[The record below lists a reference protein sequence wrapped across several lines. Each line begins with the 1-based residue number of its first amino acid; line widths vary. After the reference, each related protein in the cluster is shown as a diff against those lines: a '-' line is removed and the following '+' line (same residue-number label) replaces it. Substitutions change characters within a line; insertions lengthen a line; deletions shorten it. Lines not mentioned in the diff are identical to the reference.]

1 MPLNL
6 GEQFRRI
13 DPALHRPVAGGKHL
27 LQGLP
32 LGAFQP
38 QHIRRDKAAAPRN
51 GVDNALALQLLIGL
65 GDGVG
70 VDADLAGQRPHR
82 GQLLILVQHAQQRQ
96 PQNLLLQLLIDRR
109 AALQIYLDHGFTSGG
124 DWILCIN
131 CISLNS
137 TLTAYQP
144 PPLLSR
150 VKSNFFPA

>member
-13 DPALHRPVAGGKHL
+13 DPALHRPIASGKHL

-51 GVDNALALQLLIGL
+51 GVDDALALQLLIGL

-70 VDADLAGQRPHR
+70 VDADLAGQRRTEGSCSFWSSTPSS
-82 GQLLILVQHAQQRQ
+82 
-96 PQNLLLQLLIDRR
+96 DSRR
-109 AALQIYLDHGFTSGG
+109 ICS
-124 DWILCIN
+124 CS
-131 CISLNS
+131 CS
-137 TLTAYQP
+137 
-144 PPLLSR
+144 
-150 VKSNFFPA
+150 